1 MKRDRKYHY
10 DEQNGIFV
18 FEDEISVNWLLT
30 QVLNSSSLLQI
41 TKVTDQQIQDFLDLL
56 SKSDL
61 RMPNGQHALF
71 WTKDR
76 LKERQQ
82 QADSQKGESWHQTV
96 IRFRYILERID
107 LVLAETQDLHE
118 KMEIKKEEVVEFGI
132 NRDSNNLKAY
142 FEPI

>member
-1 MKRDRKYHY
+1 MKHDRKYHY
-10 DEQNGIFV
+10 DEQNGVFV

-30 QVLNSSSLLQI
+30 QVLNSPSPLQI
-41 TKVTDQQIQDFLDLL
+41 TKVSDQQIKDFFDLL
-56 SKSDL
+56 SQSDL

-96 IRFRYILERID
+96 IRYRYILERLD
-107 LVLAETQDLHE
+107 LVLTETENLHE
-118 KMEIKKEEVVEFGI
+118 KMEIKKQEEIKLEL
-132 NRDSNNLKAY
+132 NKEPNNIKAY